1 MPRLISKRSLLAII
15 AMALTACVTVPNL
28 PELISKPT
36 VYTGRFAVSYL
47 KDNITQREQGGFEW
61 KIQNQTERDKAMQL
75 TLLSPLGTSVALI
88 ALDPQTSA
96 ERRASLTTPL
106 NTEYA
111 PTLDILL
118 QRTLGWSL
126 PLTELIPWLGKDE
139 PKSAPTN
146 WKITVLSRYG
156 SGLPKLMTAENTAL
170 QISVRL
176 IFEE

>member
-1 MPRLISKRSLLAII
+1 MSSLISKRSLLAIV
-15 AMALTACVTVPNL
+15 AMALSACVTVPNL

-36 VYTGRFAVSYL
+36 IHTGRFAVSYQ
-47 KDNITQREQGGFEW
+47 KDNIAQREQGGFEW
-61 KIQNQTERDKAMQL
+61 KIQNQAERDKAMQL

-106 NTEYA
+106 NTDYA
-111 PTLDILL
+111 PTLDLL
-118 QRTLGWSL
+118 MQRTLGWGL
-126 PLTELIPWLGKDE
+126 PLNELIAWLGKDE
-139 PKSAPTN
+139 PTGMPTN
-146 WKITVLSRYG
+146 WRITVLSRYS